1 MFPFGPP
8 SGDLALSA
16 SPYDEIRSALDQ
28 QGAEAAL
35 QRLSDEFR
43 KEKKHYELFESLKML
58 ARLRLGLPLL
68 YADAG
73 EDLSEEKRDALED
86 ALIEICREVGTLL
99 LDEGRIREGWY
110 YLRPVG
116 DKEPVLRAIRDADF
130 DEEDTLDDVI
140 EVALHEGIAP
150 ELGFGLLLEHHGTCN
165 AITTYEQQF
174 AGLPPARQQPL
185 AAKLLKHLHDELSA
199 TLKADIAHQEGSD
212 PTEATLAEMI
222 APRDWLFSTGGYHID
237 ASHLAATVRFARVLD
252 DPELLRLALDL
263 TAYGERLDPQ
273 LQYEQPVPFT
283 STYPHNA
290 LFFQALLGEN
300 YDEALKHFREKA
312 EASDI
317 RREGSLAIETYISLL
332 ARTGK
337 ASEALDAALRMIPEG
352 VHTMGIAPTLVELS
366 NASGDYEKLA
376 AFCQNRND
384 MLGFITSLL
393 QAKSQ

>member
-1 MFPFGPP
+1 M
-8 SGDLALSA
+8 SA

-35 QRLSDEFR
+35 QRLSDQLR
-43 KEKKHYELFESLKML
+43 RDKKHYELFESLKML

-73 EDLSEEKRDALED
+73 EELSEEQRDALEE

-116 DKEPVLRAIRDADF
+116 DKEPVLRAIRDADC
-130 DEEDTLDDVI
+130 DEEDTLDDII
-140 EVALHEGIAP
+140 EVALHEGIDQ
-150 ELGFGLLLEHHGTCN
+150 ELGFGLLLKHHGACN

-185 AAKLLKHLHDELSA
+185 AAQLLKYLHEELTA
-199 TLKADIAHQEGSD
+199 TLKADISQQEGTE
-212 PTEATLAEMI
+212 PTEPTLAEII
-222 APRDWLFSTGGYHID
+222 APRDYLFSTGGYHID
-237 ASHLAATVRFARVLD
+237 ASHLSAVVRFSRVLD
-252 DPELLRLALDL
+252 DPELTRLALDL

-273 LQYEQPVPFT
+273 LQYEQPVPFLN
-283 STYPHNA
+283 TYPHNA

-300 YDEALKHFREKA
+300 YDVAMAHFREKA

-337 ASEALDAALRMIPEG
+337 ASEALDAALRLIPEG
-352 VHTMGIAPTLVELS
+352 VHTMGIAPSLVDLS

-376 AFCQNRND
+376 AFCESRND

-393 QAKSQ
+393 QAKSK